1 MIKQKNNNMSDEIEA
16 HQFLSSWSINLNPDL
31 KNKYEDSWLNNPQ
44 LGYFGFIPK
53 ESKAL
58 IIGTFP
64 VLEQR
69 TSGFFYHSDAN
80 LFWKILSF
88 ISNNKLETIDD
99 KLSWLY
105 KNKIGITDILFEA
118 ERTDANHTSSSD
130 IDLNPNAFN
139 NILKLLNDHTNIKD
153 ILLTSG
159 GPMSKSLSGKSAG
172 GWLGEH
178 FRLETKKNL
187 KKISN
192 SGATLRVQIKKNDI
206 EINLH
211 YLFTP
216 ALQDSQLSLYLRKNL
231 NVDQELSNI
240 NFLKNISD
248 KHFKYKILQWAVYFC
263 KIENIVFADI
273 SDEIIK
279 YNLSKLLMENR

>member
-1 MIKQKNNNMSDEIEA
+1 MSDEIEA
-16 HQFLSSWSINLNPDL
+16 HQFLSSWSINLNPVL
-31 KNKYEDSWLNNPQ
+31 KNKYEDSWLNNLQ
-44 LGYFGFIPK
+44 LGYFGFVPK

-64 VLEQR
+64 VPEQR

-80 LFWKILSF
+80 LFWKILSI

-105 KNKIGITDILFEA
+105 KNKIGITDILYEA
-118 ERTDANHTSSSD
+118 QRTDVNHTSRSD
-130 IDLNPNAFN
+130 KDLSPEKFS
-139 NILKLLNDHTNIKD
+139 NILKLLNDYPDIKNIM
-153 ILLTSG
+153 LTSG
-159 GPMSKSLSGKSAG
+159 GPTSKSLSGKSAG
-172 GWLGEH
+172 GWLGDH
-178 FRLETKKNL
+178 FRMETGKSL
-187 KKISN
+187 SKISN
-192 SGATLRVQIKKNDI
+192 NGATLRVKIKPNEI

-211 YLFTP
+211 YLLTP
-216 ALQDSQLSLYLRKNL
+216 APQDKKLGSYLKNNL
-231 NVDQELSNI
+231 NVTQELKKI
-240 NFLKNISD
+240 TFLKDIPD
-248 KHFKYKILQWAVYFC
+248 IYFKYKILQWAVYFC